1 MSERYIIDRFEGET
15 AVCETQDE
23 ETIAINRA
31 DLPDNVR
38 EGTVI
43 RRENGVYFADE
54 QETKSRQER
63 IRNLLKRVIK

>member
-1 MSERYIIDRFEGET
+1 MNERYIIDRFEGET

-43 RRENGVYFADE
+43 RRENGTYVADE

>member
-1 MSERYIIDRFEGET
+1 MNERYIIDRFEGET

-38 EGTVI
+38 EGMVI

>member
-43 RRENGVYFADE
+43 RRENGTYVADE

>member
-1 MSERYIIDRFEGET
+1 MNERYIIDRFEGET

-38 EGTVI
+38 EGMVI
-43 RRENGVYFADE
+43 CRENGVYFADE

>member
-38 EGTVI
+38 EGMVI

>member
-1 MSERYIIDRFEGET
+1 MNERYIIDRFEGET

-38 EGTVI
+38 EGMVI

-63 IRNLLKRVIK
+63 TRHLLKRVIK

>member
-1 MSERYIIDRFEGET
+1 MNERYIIDRFEGET

-38 EGTVI
+38 EGMVI
-43 RRENGVYFADE
+43 RRENGTYVADE

>member
-1 MSERYIIDRFEGET
+1 MNERYIIDRFEGET
-15 AVCETQDE
+15 AVCETQDV

-38 EGTVI
+38 EGMVI